1 MTNVERRTAKTAA
14 LLIVG
19 NELLSGKVL
28 EANLGPL
35 AQTLRAL
42 GIRLAR
48 VSVLPD
54 ELTVLTGEIRELSRE
69 HDVLFTSGGVGP
81 THDDVTIDAVAAAFA
96 TRTRFD
102 PTLVE
107 LVQRAYGERS
117 TDDHL
122 RLARV
127 PEGAWLATSPD
138 GAWPTPVFEN
148 VWMLPGVPEVFRE
161 KLATV
166 RAWLEGPE
174 PFFSRAVYTRVEE
187 AGLVKLLDALVLAHP
202 LVEIGSYP
210 RWFEPSYRTKI
221 TFDGHVREA
230 VEAAAQAFLELLPKD
245 SLVKTE

>member
-1 MTNVERRTAKTAA
+1 VSSVERRQAQTAA

-28 EANLGPL
+28 EANLQPL

-54 ELTVLTGEIRELSRE
+54 ELGVLTTEIRTLARE

-81 THDDVTIDAVAAAFA
+81 THDDVTIDAVANAFGTRA
-96 TRTRFD
+96 TFD
-102 PTLVE
+102 PTLIE
-107 LVQRAYGERS
+107 LVKRAYGERS
-117 TDDHL
+117 TEDHL

-127 PEGAWLATSPD
+127 PEGAALATSPD

-166 RAWLEGPE
+166 RAWLAGPE
-174 PFFSRAVYTRVEE
+174 PFVSRAVYTRIEE
-187 AGLVKLLDALVLAHP
+187 ASLVRLLDTIVAAHP

-221 TFDGHVREA
+221 TFDARSRDA
-230 VEAAAQAFLELLPKD
+230 VEAATQAFLELLPRE
-245 SLVKTE
+245 SLFKLE

>member
-1 MTNVERRTAKTAA
+1 MQKRKASTAA

-19 NELLSGKVL
+19 NELLSGKVVD
-28 EANLGPL
+28 ANLGPL

-42 GIRLAR
+42 GIQLAR

-54 ELTVLTGEIRELSRE
+54 ELGVLTSEIRTLARA

-81 THDDVTIDAVAAAFA
+81 THDDVTIDAVAAAFGTESA
-96 TRTRFD
+96 VD
-102 PTLVE
+102 PTLAE
-107 LVQRAYGERS
+107 LVRKAYGER
-117 TDDHL
+117 TTEDHL
-122 RLARV
+122 RLALV
-127 PEGAWLATSPD
+127 PKGAGLATSPD
-138 GAWPTPVFEN
+138 GAWPTPVYEN

-174 PFFSRAVYTRVEE
+174 PFVSRAVYTRLEE
-187 AGLVKLLDALVLAHP
+187 AGLVKLLDRIVLAHP

-221 TFDGHVREA
+221 TFDGRAWGPVD
-230 VEAAAQAFLELLPKD
+230 AATQAFLELLPAD

>member
-1 MTNVERRTAKTAA
+1 LERRQAQSAA
-14 LLIVG
+14 LLIIG

-28 EANLGPL
+28 EANLQPL

-42 GIRLAR
+42 GISLAR

-54 ELTVLTGEIRELSRE
+54 QLGLLTTEIRSLAGA

-81 THDDVTIDAVAAAFA
+81 THDDVTIDAVANAFG
-96 TRTRFD
+96 TRTTFD

-107 LVQRAYGERS
+107 LVQRAYGARS
-117 TDDHL
+117 TEDHL

-127 PEGAWLATSPD
+127 PEGASLATSPD
-138 GAWPTPVFEN
+138 GAWPTPVYEN

-166 RAWLEGPE
+166 RAWLSGPE
-174 PFFSRAVYTRVEE
+174 PFVSRAVYTRVEE
-187 AGLVKLLDALVLAHP
+187 AGLVKLLDAVVAAHP

-221 TFDGHVREA
+221 TFDARSREA
-230 VEAAAQAFLELLPKD
+230 VEAATRAFLALLPQE
-245 SLVKTE
+245 SLVKLE